1 MENCGVSREDHDG
14 ARTRSTPYGHGAGL
28 HLSNG
33 YGRKLVPIEFLP
45 WKDADWRQFMPDY
58 PWNEGNRYHRLRRA
72 GTRPDEIACAALAY
86 IRA

>member
-1 MENCGVSREDHDG
+1 MAMAPVCIFPTDTDK
-14 ARTRSTPYGHGAGL
+14 
-28 HLSNG
+28 
-33 YGRKLVPIEFLP
+33 KLVPIEFLP
-45 WKDADWRQFMPDY
+45 WKDADWRQFMLDY